1 MIEQKNLNP
10 LGGEGENKPQ
20 APVFRKRVVT
30 NVSGVASYGG
40 KHPQTNKSQKTAK
53 QKEQKKTAETSASEI
68 KEVVGGRG
76 AKAKNNKAKNA
87 KLKIVYLGGVG
98 EIGKNMTALEYQ
110 DEIIVID
117 CGVMFPSEDMPGI
130 DLVIPDYSYLK
141 DNYNPYLHTC
151 LIFQVL
157 HLNQSYITIL
167 NNCYLILL
175 RSKSSSHLDSL
186 LVTSFTVPLMKGFFR
201 LAISTSSKNDLVP
214 PALHIFK

>member
-1 MIEQKNLNP
+1 MKISTFNIQNNYK
-10 LGGEGENKPQ
+10 
-20 APVFRKRVVT
+20 
-30 NVSGVASYGG
+30 SYD
-40 KHPQTNKSQKTAK
+40 NCKTRD
-53 QKEQKKTAETSASEI
+53 I
-68 KEVVGGRG
+68 Y
-76 AKAKNNKAKNA
+76 N
-87 KLKIVYLGGVG
+87 
-98 EIGKNMTALEYQ
+98 
-110 DEIIVID
+110 
-117 CGVMFPSEDMPGI
+117 
-130 DLVIPDYSYLK
+130 YLK